1 MFMYNADNEGVITTK
16 YLFCALFFIHSFV
29 APSNI
34 LDCDLVVKLHFLIT
48 RGDAKL
54 LFSAANDGT
63 IIAWGSGGAV
73 HDRIPVS

>member
-1 MFMYNADNEGVITTK
+1 MLYVN
-16 YLFCALFFIHSFV
+16 
-29 APSNI
+29 
-34 LDCDLVVKLHFLIT
+34 

-73 HDRIPVS
+73 HDRIPVSYYSTVLCHTIATK

>member
-1 MFMYNADNEGVITTK
+1 MLPVN
-16 YLFCALFFIHSFV
+16 
-29 APSNI
+29 
-34 LDCDLVVKLHFLIT
+34 

-73 HDRIPVS
+73 HDRIPVSFQNCVSKYSCCVSFSCFTK

>member
-1 MFMYNADNEGVITTK
+1 MTVIIK
-16 YLFCALFFIHSFV
+16 YAKFFSF
-29 APSNI
+29 N
-34 LDCDLVVKLHFLIT
+34 

-73 HDRIPVS
+73 HDRIPVSLNIF

>member
-1 MFMYNADNEGVITTK
+1 M
-16 YLFCALFFIHSFV
+16 LLWSF
-29 APSNI
+29 N
-34 LDCDLVVKLHFLIT
+34 D

-73 HDRIPVS
+73 HDKIQVSNVFTYYTHRSCSQHSSEQH

>member
-1 MFMYNADNEGVITTK
+1 MKETSSVIPSI
-16 YLFCALFFIHSFV
+16 LVVSLNFV
-29 APSNI
+29 A
-34 LDCDLVVKLHFLIT
+34 LLLLVN

>member
-1 MFMYNADNEGVITTK
+1 MK
-16 YLFCALFFIHSFV
+16 LFCDAIYFFCFP
-29 APSNI
+29 AN
-34 LDCDLVVKLHFLIT
+34 

-73 HDRIPVS
+73 YDRIPVSN

>member
-1 MFMYNADNEGVITTK
+1 MF
-16 YLFCALFFIHSFV
+16 SF
-29 APSNI
+29 N
-34 LDCDLVVKLHFLIT
+34 

-73 HDRIPVS
+73 HDRIPVSLNIYIKVFFYQLICMLFYKEINVTMRCKLIVFQ